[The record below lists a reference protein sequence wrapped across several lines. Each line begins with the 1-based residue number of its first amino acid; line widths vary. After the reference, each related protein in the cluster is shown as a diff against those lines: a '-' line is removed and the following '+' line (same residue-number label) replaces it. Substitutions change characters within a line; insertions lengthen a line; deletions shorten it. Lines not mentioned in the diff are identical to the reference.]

1 VWLQAVGAAAVEPA
15 ATLTFSTY
23 DAAVAAAIA
32 GQGVVLGRQPLINR
46 LLEQGA
52 LVAPFQ
58 RAIEPARG
66 YFVIVEPSARRKPA
80 VQALAQW
87 LQQQAQPEANQAAPL
102 PPGSL
107 QPRTGRRHDCVGA
120 LRQTRAAAARQSTA
134 WQVINRPRGTARR
147 SRRRS
152 PGCRTDRTPAAAR

>member
-1 VWLQAVGAAAVEPA
+1 VPLFEETVQPVCAPALLARGGLALETPADLHRHTLLQMEMQPGSAMPIDWQVWLQAVGAAAVEPA

-102 PPGSL
+102 P
-107 QPRTGRRHDCVGA
+107 
-120 LRQTRAAAARQSTA
+120 AR
-134 WQVINRPRGTARR
+134 
-147 SRRRS
+147 
-152 PGCRTDRTPAAAR
+152 